1 MDLQQDI
8 SFDDLKTNAKPYE
21 KAIVAIVVVALIWV
35 LYLTFYKSPTQQ
47 KNKIN
52 QNKINQI
59 SSLND
64 CVSDL
69 TSGITKADSNLELSK
84 SEHKK
89 LTSLFHTGKELD
101 DLYRHISELA
111 LNNKLM
117 ISKINKSGDTP
128 IFENEIKAK
137 NTLLRMPYSCEGLDS
152 ANSQS
157 SDSDEQY
164 FDDNY
169 SDESGEQVKVK
180 KVAYYN
186 LEVQFEITG
195 DYMNYTNFRK
205 DLAKLDKIININ
217 QENIVLL
224 ESKTKAGEVKAQATL
239 AIYRLPVNESE
250 KYIKEGQE
258 DLL

>member
-1 MDLQQDI
+1 MDSNKVDE
-8 SFDDLKTNAKPYE
+8 LKTIAEPYTASII
-21 KAIVAIVVVALIWV
+21 AIGVVALCWAV
-35 LYLTFYKSPTQQ
+35 YSNFYKPTQQ
-47 KNKIN
+47 ENKIK
-52 QNKINQI
+52 QSKISQI

-64 CVSDL
+64 CISDL
-69 TSGITKADSNLELSK
+69 TSSNNEADSNLVQSK
-84 SEHKK
+84 SKHEK
-89 LTSLFHTGKELD
+89 LTGLFHTGKELD

-137 NTLLRMPYSCEGLDS
+137 NTLLRTPYSCEGLGS

-157 SDSDEQY
+157 SDSDSDEQY

-169 SDESGEQVKVK
+169 SDESNKQAKVK

-186 LEVQFEITG
+186 LKVKFEITG

-224 ESKTKAGEVKAQATL
+224 ESKTKAGEVKAETLL

-250 KYIKEGQE
+250 KYIKEDQE